1 MRGAG
6 AAAGTRRGAL
16 RGAAAGAS
24 LAALAALG
32 GAGPAAARLEGV
44 DRPDLLPGG
53 GKAGGSPEPL
63 LDPAGF
69 LTEGERERVRKVL
82 SQVERDSGVRF
93 RIVAQNYP
101 ETPGLAVRD
110 YWGVDADTV
119 VLVADPGLGQ
129 ALNFNVGQN
138 VDLLVPRPFWSRLSG
153 KYGTKKYVED
163 HGMEEAIQAAV
174 AATQRCLAEPPGKL
188 QCVSVD
194 GSFDGPGGAFVAQ

>member
-1 MRGAG
+1 MCG
-6 AAAGTRRGAL
+6 AAPG
-16 RGAAAGAS
+16 GAAE
-24 LAALAALG
+24 G

-44 DRPDLLPGG
+44 NRPDLLPGG

-82 SQVERDSGVRF
+82 AQVERDTGVKF

-101 ETPGLAVRD
+101 ETPGLAVQS

-119 VLVADPGLGQ
+119 VLVADPGLGN
-129 ALNFNVGQN
+129 ALNYNVGEN
-138 VDLLVPRPFWSRLSG
+138 VDLLVPRTFWSRLSG

-163 HGMEEAIQAAV
+163 HGMEESIQAAV
-174 AATQRCLAEPPGKL
+174 AATQRCLAEPPGRL
-188 QCVSVD
+188 QCANVD